1 MKYYNLE
8 DPFVSTNVNRALP
21 LLFAPLFQSLKRY
34 TYHFLSLINQRCQIL
49 ISLYSN
55 FIYTFSSI
63 VQGKKKSYFTNEV
76 RSLTTVI
83 CELASKRVV
92 KIQVEKRLCDT

>member
-1 MKYYNLE
+1 MKYYKRE
-8 DPFVSTNVNRALP
+8 DPFVSTNVNRDLP

-49 ISLYSN
+49 GFLYSK

-63 VQGKKKSYFTNEV
+63 APGKK
-76 RSLTTVI
+76 I
-83 CELASKRVV
+83 
-92 KIQVEKRLCDT
+92 I